1 MQLKGPFSEDATV
14 HFACLLVR
22 VLQLGHIFTTQLQK
36 VANLGRGQQ
45 QVCQRLYLL

>member
-1 MQLKGPFSEDATV
+1 MQVTSPFSEDATV
-14 HFACLLVR
+14 RFASLLVR